1 MCIQIARNSHD
12 ARSREKRRNAREKWM
27 YIDSYICM
35 KAGLCCNFKIEFLF
49 IYFNKTGKNHI
60 YSLE

>member
-1 MCIQIARNSHD
+1 MRD
-12 ARSREKRRNAREKWM
+12 LEKKKRNAREKWM